1 LAALA
6 EGSYTITVTATDLAG
21 NVGTDTGTITIDL
34 TPPNAPDIDP
44 INATD
49 PITGTAEP
57 GSTVTVTFP
66 DGSTAQAATDP
77 VTGAWT
83 VANPGNLVD
92 GDTVTATATDPAGN
106 ISLPATEIVD
116 GDGLPPVVA
125 LNDEITNDAT
135 PELTGTINDP
145 NASIVVNVNGVDYPA
160 TNNGDGTWTLADN
173 SLAALAEGS
182 YTITVTATD
191 LAGNVGTD
199 TGTITI
205 DLTPPNAPDIDPIN
219 ATDPITGTA
228 EPGSTVTVTFPDGST
243 AQAATD
249 PVTGAWTV
257 ANPGNLVDGDTVTAT
272 ATDPAGNI
280 SLPATEIVDGDGL
293 PPVVALN
300 DEITNDATPELTGTI
315 NDPNASIVVNVNG
328 VDYPATNNG
337 DGTWTLADN
346 SLAALAEGSYTITVT
361 ATDLAGNV
369 GTDTGTITI
378 DLTPPNAPDID
389 PINATDPITG
399 TAEPGS
405 TVTVTFPDGSTAQA
419 ATDPVTGAWTV
430 ANPGNLV
437 DGDTVTATATD
448 PAGNISLPATEIVD
462 GDGLPPVVAL
472 NDEITNDATPE
483 LTGTINDP
491 NASIVVNVNGV
502 DYPATNNGDGTWTL
516 ADNSLAALAEGSY
529 TITVTATD
537 LAGNVGTDTGT
548 ITIDLTPPVVTLT
561 DLSTNDQT
569 PALSGTIDDPTATVV
584 VNVNGTDY
592 TATNNGDGTWTLA
605 DNTLPSLPEA
615 NYPITVTATDTAGNV
630 GTDTGSLSIDL
641 TPPSTT
647 TTVFSIDAITA
658 DNVLNSTEAGA
669 ATVTLTGVL
678 TGIPA
683 DASSTVVTVTV
694 NGNDY
699 TATVDTVAGTW
710 SVDVSGS
717 DLANDNDLTVDANVS
732 FTDVA
737 GNSSSVNDSQSYTVD
752 TTAPVVTLTDLS
764 TNDQT
769 PALSG
774 TIDDPTATVVVNV
787 NGTDYTATNNG
798 DGTWTL
804 ADNTLPSL
812 PEANYP
818 ITVTAT
824 DSAGNVGTDTGSLS
838 IDLTPPS
845 TTTTVFSI
853 DAITADNVL
862 NSTEAGAATVTLT
875 GVLTGIPADASSTV
889 VTVTVNG
896 NDYTATVDTVAG
908 TWSVDVSGSDLAN
921 DNDLTVDANVSFT
934 DVAGNSSSVND
945 SQSYTVDTT
954 APVVT
959 LTDLSTN
966 DQTPALSGT
975 IDDPT
980 ATVVVNVNGTDYT
993 ATNNGDGTWT
1003 LADNT
1008 LPSLPEANY
1017 PITVT
1022 ATDSAGNVGTD
1033 TGSLSIDLTP
1043 PSTTTTVFSIDAI
1056 TADNVLNSTEAGA
1069 ATVTLT
1075 GVLTG
1080 IPADASSTVVTVTV
1094 NGNDYTATVD
1104 TVAGTWSVDVSG
1116 SDLANDNDL
1125 TVDANVSFTDVAG
1138 NSSSVNDSQSYTVDT
1153 TAPVVTLTDLS
1164 TNDQTPAL
1172 SGTIDDPTATV
1183 VVNVNGT
1190 DYTATNNGDGTWT
1203 LADNTLPS
1211 LPEANYPITVTA
1223 TDSAGNVGTDTGSL
1237 SIDLTPPSTTTTVF
1251 SIDAITADN
1260 VLNSTE
1266 AGAATVTL
1274 TGVLTGIPA
1283 DASSTVVTVTVNGN
1297 DYTATVDTVAGTWSV
1312 DVSGSDLANDND
1324 LTVDANVSFT
1334 DVAGN
1339 SSSVNDSQS
1348 YTVDTTAPVVTLT
1361 DLSTNDQTPA
1371 LSGTID
1377 DPTATVVVNV
1387 NGTDYTATNNGD
1399 GTWTLADN
1407 TLPSLPE
1414 ANYPITVTA
1423 TDSAGNVGTDTGSL
1437 SIDLTPPSTTTTVFS
1452 IDAITADN
1460 VLNSTEAGAAT
1471 VTLTGVL
1478 TGIPADASSTVVTVT
1493 VNGNDY
1499 TATVDT
1505 VAGTWSVDVS
1515 GSDLANDNDLTV
1527 DANVSFTD
1535 VAGNSSSVNDSQ
1547 SYTVDTTAPVVTLTD
1562 LSTNDQTPALSG
1574 TIDDPTATVVV
1585 NVNGTDYTATNN
1597 GDGTWTLADNTLPSL
1612 PEANYP
1618 ITVTATDSAGNVGTD
1633 TGSLSIDLTPPSTTT
1648 TVFSIDAITA
1658 DNVLN
1663 STEAGAAT
1671 VTLTGVLT
1679 GIPADASSTVVT
1691 VTVNGN
1697 DYTATV
1703 DTVAG
1708 TWSVDVSGSDLAN
1721 DNDLTVDAN
1730 VSFTDVAGNSSSVND
1745 SQSYTVDTTAPV
1757 VTLTDLSTND
1767 QTPALSGTIDDPTAT
1782 VVVNVNGTDYTATNN
1797 GDGTWTL
1804 ADNTLPLLAIAAYP
1818 VTVTATDTAG
1828 NIGTDTGTLTIDV
1841 TAPTVTFDDLT
1852 TNDATPQLTGTTDD
1866 PTATI
1871 VVTVNGINYTAT
1883 NNGDGTWTLADN
1895 TLPSLADGGYTV
1907 TVTATDPA
1915 GNVGLD
1921 TGTLAVDA
1929 NPLAAFDNFDNAV
1942 ISPQP
1947 LLVVDDQALGSASYL
1962 ILTSLVGLDLQLG
1975 ANSVGFTVG
1984 ANQEGTA
1991 TFTYSSLIDASL
2003 LSDYLLVVQKYN
2015 TTTGQWESL
2024 HGDSDASLISLSL
2037 LGIGATPGAIL
2048 EGLDEGQYRAFMTFD
2063 GLLGASVLGTLS
2075 GTMDVYDLTQ
2085 VGGYELGDAQ
2095 GNVITDVNS
2104 SGDVDIVTPT
2114 TYVTSV
2120 DGVSIG
2126 AAGTTIS
2133 GDYGSITFY
2142 QDGSYIYTP
2151 LPNGAGIGQT
2161 EQFNYTLLDSA
2172 TGDLAQATLYI
2183 DLGSIRAAD
2192 NLIEAKLDPQPLLVE
2207 NDAALG
2213 SSSYLALVSLAG
2225 LDFQLLGTDAIE
2237 FSVADNLEGVA
2248 TFTFSTLLGASALG
2262 DYTVVVQKY
2271 NDITGQWESITG
2283 GTNASFIDLTLLGS
2297 TPAAQI
2303 GGLTEG
2309 SYRAFMAYDGLIGVG
2324 LGGTLT
2330 GTMDVYNP
2338 HIIDS
2343 YEAVAVHGN
2352 LISDPNTNGDIDIA
2366 TTNTVISEVNSVAID
2381 PAGTTITGT
2390 YGSLVIYPNGDY
2402 TYTPNANMTGLG
2414 QVDQFTY
2421 TLFDP
2426 ITGDTSDATFYVHL
2440 DSNTIDMT
2448 WNAADPSQPAVIN
2461 DPLPLD
2467 AFSNVDVASIDYQ
2480 YPVTVENLNN
2490 AISYSW
2496 LLGVGGLVIGSS
2508 SGSANFTVDPGNLTD
2523 AVISVNFGSLGTL
2536 LDGLHVVLTRTNP
2549 DGSTTVVADSS
2560 NNGLLDLLG
2569 IFGST
2574 VQFEAKNLAAGTYT
2588 LFMESN
2594 TLLTA
2599 LGSVTADITL
2609 NHGDITQAPVIT
2621 GAAITGNVMSDD
2633 NSALYGMNYDH
2644 DFITSTT
2651 TVTHVASS
2659 EVGNSNSLN
2668 VTVGVPTVIVGNYGT
2683 LTINSDG
2690 SYSYQPDVN
2699 PANIGKVDSF
2709 TYTLSDPTNGLADS
2723 TASLHI
2729 QIGSNDVSFTW
2740 DPIDPSLDA
2749 VIPAP
2754 QANPDTA
2761 ASLVDVQ
2768 NVVNNNFFNASGN
2781 TLGIIATTQTYTS
2794 GAFTLTNSMDPSGI
2808 LSVNALGLGNANVTL
2823 ALQRQTG
2830 PTTWVNVTTDVHTG
2844 VVLALGEIA
2853 SIDLSSLNLIAG
2865 NYRVQTTIQTPLIGG
2880 AVMLIGTNADVNIT
2894 YVDQFTNTSPTADWI
2909 HGNILEGDTLGGVA
2923 DVTVGT
2929 QLYVLNP
2936 VSGLYELAAGQSIDT
2951 GEGTLYMYSDG
2962 SYYYQRD
2969 MVVSSATDVIDYKLV
2984 SFDGTEVQS
2993 TLTISLGQHFNLSS
3007 SNDIVTSTSGNDV
3020 LESATGGA
3028 DTLIFNVLN
3037 NADNAGGNGHDTWNG
3052 FHEGNTATDPNADII
3067 DISNL
3072 LVGYTGNG
3080 SAASLAGF
3088 VSVSSD
3094 GTTTTISIDRD
3105 GAGGAAHSSVTLLTI
3120 DVDTT
3125 LNDLIANNQLHV
3137 L

>member
-1 LAALA
+1 
-6 EGSYTITVTATDLAG
+6 
-21 NVGTDTGTITIDL
+21 
-34 TPPNAPDIDP
+34 
-44 INATD
+44 
-49 PITGTAEP
+49 
-57 GSTVTVTFP
+57 
-66 DGSTAQAATDP
+66 
-77 VTGAWT
+77 
-83 VANPGNLVD
+83 
-92 GDTVTATATDPAGN
+92 
-106 ISLPATEIVD
+106 
-116 GDGLPPVVA
+116 
-125 LNDEITNDAT
+125 
-135 PELTGTINDP
+135 
-145 NASIVVNVNGVDYPA
+145 
-160 TNNGDGTWTLADN
+160 
-173 SLAALAEGS
+173 
-182 YTITVTATD
+182 
-191 LAGNVGTD
+191 
-199 TGTITI
+199 
-205 DLTPPNAPDIDPIN
+205 
-219 ATDPITGTA
+219 
-228 EPGSTVTVTFPDGST
+228 
-243 AQAATD
+243 
-249 PVTGAWTV
+249 
-257 ANPGNLVDGDTVTAT
+257 
-272 ATDPAGNI
+272 
-280 SLPATEIVDGDGL
+280 
-293 PPVVALN
+293 
-300 DEITNDATPELTGTI
+300 
-315 NDPNASIVVNVNG
+315 
-328 VDYPATNNG
+328 
-337 DGTWTLADN
+337 
-346 SLAALAEGSYTITVT
+346 
-361 ATDLAGNV
+361 
-369 GTDTGTITI
+369 
-378 DLTPPNAPDID
+378 
-389 PINATDPITG
+389 
-399 TAEPGS
+399 
-405 TVTVTFPDGSTAQA
+405 
-419 ATDPVTGAWTV
+419 
-430 ANPGNLV
+430 
-437 DGDTVTATATD
+437 
-448 PAGNISLPATEIVD
+448 
-462 GDGLPPVVAL
+462 
-472 NDEITNDATPE
+472 
-483 LTGTINDP
+483 
-491 NASIVVNVNGV
+491 
-502 DYPATNNGDGTWTL
+502 
-516 ADNSLAALAEGSY
+516 
-529 TITVTATD
+529 
-537 LAGNVGTDTGT
+537 
-548 ITIDLTPPVVTLT
+548 
-561 DLSTNDQT
+561 
-569 PALSGTIDDPTATVV
+569 
-584 VNVNGTDY
+584 
-592 TATNNGDGTWTLA
+592 
-605 DNTLPSLPEA
+605 
-615 NYPITVTATDTAGNV
+615 
-630 GTDTGSLSIDL
+630 
-641 TPPSTT
+641 
-647 TTVFSIDAITA
+647 
-658 DNVLNSTEAGA
+658 
-669 ATVTLTGVL
+669 
-678 TGIPA
+678 
-683 DASSTVVTVTV
+683 
-694 NGNDY
+694 
-699 TATVDTVAGTW
+699 
-710 SVDVSGS
+710 
-717 DLANDNDLTVDANVS
+717 
-732 FTDVA
+732 
-737 GNSSSVNDSQSYTVD
+737 
-752 TTAPVVTLTDLS
+752 
-764 TNDQT
+764 
-769 PALSG
+769 
-774 TIDDPTATVVVNV
+774 
-787 NGTDYTATNNG
+787 
-798 DGTWTL
+798 
-804 ADNTLPSL
+804 
-812 PEANYP
+812 
-818 ITVTAT
+818 
-824 DSAGNVGTDTGSLS
+824 
-838 IDLTPPS
+838 
-845 TTTTVFSI
+845 
-853 DAITADNVL
+853 
-862 NSTEAGAATVTLT
+862 
-875 GVLTGIPADASSTV
+875 
-889 VTVTVNG
+889 
-896 NDYTATVDTVAG
+896 
-908 TWSVDVSGSDLAN
+908 
-921 DNDLTVDANVSFT
+921 
-934 DVAGNSSSVND
+934 
-945 SQSYTVDTT
+945 
-954 APVVT
+954 
-959 LTDLSTN
+959 
-966 DQTPALSGT
+966 
-975 IDDPT
+975 
-980 ATVVVNVNGTDYT
+980 
-993 ATNNGDGTWT
+993 
-1003 LADNT
+1003 
-1008 LPSLPEANY
+1008 
-1017 PITVT
+1017 
-1022 ATDSAGNVGTD
+1022 
-1033 TGSLSIDLTP
+1033 
-1043 PSTTTTVFSIDAI
+1043 
-1056 TADNVLNSTEAGA
+1056 
-1069 ATVTLT
+1069 
-1075 GVLTG
+1075 
-1080 IPADASSTVVTVTV
+1080 
-1094 NGNDYTATVD
+1094 
-1104 TVAGTWSVDVSG
+1104 
-1116 SDLANDNDL
+1116 
-1125 TVDANVSFTDVAG
+1125 
-1138 NSSSVNDSQSYTVDT
+1138 
-1153 TAPVVTLTDLS
+1153 
-1164 TNDQTPAL
+1164 
-1172 SGTIDDPTATV
+1172 
-1183 VVNVNGT
+1183 
-1190 DYTATNNGDGTWT
+1190 
-1203 LADNTLPS
+1203 
-1211 LPEANYPITVTA
+1211 
-1223 TDSAGNVGTDTGSL
+1223 
-1237 SIDLTPPSTTTTVF
+1237 
-1251 SIDAITADN
+1251 
-1260 VLNSTE
+1260 
-1266 AGAATVTL
+1266 
-1274 TGVLTGIPA
+1274 
-1283 DASSTVVTVTVNGN
+1283 
-1297 DYTATVDTVAGTWSV
+1297 
-1312 DVSGSDLANDND
+1312 
-1324 LTVDANVSFT
+1324 
-1334 DVAGN
+1334 
-1339 SSSVNDSQS
+1339 
-1348 YTVDTTAPVVTLT
+1348 
-1361 DLSTNDQTPA
+1361 
-1371 LSGTID
+1371 
-1377 DPTATVVVNV
+1377 
-1387 NGTDYTATNNGD
+1387 
-1399 GTWTLADN
+1399 
-1407 TLPSLPE
+1407 
-1414 ANYPITVTA
+1414 
-1423 TDSAGNVGTDTGSL
+1423 
-1437 SIDLTPPSTTTTVFS
+1437 
-1452 IDAITADN
+1452 
-1460 VLNSTEAGAAT
+1460 
-1471 VTLTGVL
+1471 
-1478 TGIPADASSTVVTVT
+1478 
-1493 VNGNDY
+1493 
-1499 TATVDT
+1499 
-1505 VAGTWSVDVS
+1505 
-1515 GSDLANDNDLTV
+1515 
-1527 DANVSFTD
+1527 
-1535 VAGNSSSVNDSQ
+1535 
-1547 SYTVDTTAPVVTLTD
+1547 
-1562 LSTNDQTPALSG
+1562 
-1574 TIDDPTATVVV
+1574 
-1585 NVNGTDYTATNN
+1585 
-1597 GDGTWTLADNTLPSL
+1597 
-1612 PEANYP
+1612 
-1618 ITVTATDSAGNVGTD
+1618 
-1633 TGSLSIDLTPPSTTT
+1633 
-1648 TVFSIDAITA
+1648 
-1658 DNVLN
+1658 
-1663 STEAGAAT
+1663 
-1671 VTLTGVLT
+1671 
-1679 GIPADASSTVVT
+1679 IPADASSTVVT

-1915 GNVGLD
+1915 GNIGLD

-2126 AAGTTIS
+2126 VAGTTIS

-2271 NDITGQWESITG
+2271 NDITGQWESIPG

-2366 TTNTVISEVNSVAID
+2366 TTNTVISEVNSIAID

-2402 TYTPNANMTGLG
+2402 TYTPNANMAGLG